1 MTRVRIAG
9 IAGFIIAVAVGTATD
24 PVAIREIPRADG
36 YYVVSGDFH
45 VHTFF
50 GDGALAPWE
59 IRREAERRGLDVI
72 AITNHNHRVAA
83 RIGARL
89 SGPGALLIPGQE
101 ITAPLFHMIGVGLT
115 DTVNWRLTASNAV
128 RAVHDQGGIAIAAHP
143 VPTSWRAEADAD
155 AVLDGAEA
163 ASLTPN
169 TRIADQLQRFYRRVR
184 ARNADVAPIG
194 SSDFHF
200 RQPLGKCRTY
210 VFASEP
216 TRPAI
221 LEAIRAGRTVAVDP
235 VGGLTGDGAL
245 VTHVQRIRALE
256 PSRTP
261 GVLASAAALL
271 AFVSL
276 FVLFL
281 FR

>member
-1 MTRVRIAG
+1 L
-9 IAGFIIAVAVGTATD
+9 IAVAVGTATD
-24 PVAIREIPRADG
+24 RVARREIPRADE

-59 IRREAERRGLDVI
+59 IRREAARRGLDVI

-89 SGPGALLIPGQE
+89 SGPGPLLIPGQE
-101 ITAPLFHMIGVGLT
+101 ITAPLFHVIGVGLT
-115 DTVNWRLTASNAV
+115 ETVDWRLTASDAV

-143 VPTSWRAEADAD
+143 VPASWRAEADAD

-169 TRIADQLQRFYRRVR
+169 TRSADQLQAFYRRVR

-200 RQPLGKCRTY
+200 HQPLGRCRTY
-210 VFASEP
+210 AFASEP

-221 LEAIRAGRTVAVDP
+221 LDAIRAGRTVAVDP
-235 VGGLTGDGAL
+235 AGGLTGDAPL
-245 VTHVQRIRALE
+245 VAHVQRIRALE
-256 PSRTP
+256 PPTKP
-261 GVLASAAALL
+261 GLVASAAALL

-276 FVLFL
+276 FALFA